1 MLDSGTQAKN
11 ASQESAGTS
20 SNSGMTHPSRVRP
33 PKSARESAS
42 RPPVTDTANGA
53 PLGQRPEP
61 PRPLNIHSAA
71 SARDG
76 IQAPLSVA
84 SFRRTSK
91 APEKRSKRS
100 G

>member
-20 SNSGMTHPSRVRP
+20 SNSGMIHPSRVRP

-42 RPPVTDTANGA
+42 RSPVTETANGA
-53 PLGQRPEP
+53 PLGQRPEA
-61 PRPLNIHSAA
+61 PRPLSIHSAA

-84 SFRRTSK
+84 SWRRISN
-91 APEKRSKRS
+91 APERMSKRL